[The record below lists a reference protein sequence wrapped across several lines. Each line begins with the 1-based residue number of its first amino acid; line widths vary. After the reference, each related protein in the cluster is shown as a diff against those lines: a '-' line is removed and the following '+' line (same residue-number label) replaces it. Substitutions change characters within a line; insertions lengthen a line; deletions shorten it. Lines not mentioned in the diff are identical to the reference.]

1 VAIFTLLFIFLE
13 TATEVIVFADVV
25 VLTKFVVAVVLL
37 ADFLAKWLALG
48 LVVVDF
54 LLGALVSVLLIV
66 FIYIDGIGN

>member
-37 ADFLAKWLALG
+37 ADFLAK
-48 LVVVDF
+48 
-54 LLGALVSVLLIV
+54 
-66 FIYIDGIGN
+66 